1 MKRFGGTF
9 ESFGGSGAKADVGLS
24 RFMSRVYT
32 RMGLGVASSL
42 GVSLL
47 LAPVAMQSPGAMFG
61 CFGAGIVASFGGV
74 YGIGKFK
81 PTFHKKTEGTEV
93 IEYAEDVPHRE
104 VSFWSLTGGMG
115 VMLAP
120 MMGAIIEMDPSI
132 IPASLLMSGGIF
144 GGCALIAAKTKNPNI
159 MQWKAPLFVGLTS
172 LIGIQLIGLGSSLIF
187 GPNSF
192 SLMLH
197 NVDIYGGIGLF
208 TLMSI
213 YDAHVARQLYLKGE
227 PDHLG
232 CATSVYLD
240 FMNILIRVMEA
251 MAKAKKHD

>member
-1 MKRFGGTF
+1 MKNLSMKKSRDALNTNN
-9 ESFGGSGAKADVGLS
+9 VGLS
-24 RFMSRVYT
+24 RFMSRVYG
-32 RMGLGVASSL
+32 RMGLGVASSV
-42 GVSLL
+42 GMSLI
-47 LAPVAMQSPGAMFG
+47 LAPVAMQSPSMAIG
-61 CFGAGIVASFGGV
+61 CFGVGVVASFGSI
-74 YGIGKFK
+74 YGIEKYK
-81 PTFHKKTEGTEV
+81 PVFHKKTEGTEV
-93 IEYAEDVPHRE
+93 IEYAEDVLLRE
-104 VSFWSLTGGMG
+104 VSFWTLTGGIG

-120 MMGAIIEMDPSI
+120 MMGIITDIDPSI
-132 IPASLLMSGGIF
+132 VPASLLMSGGIF

-172 LIGIQLIGLGSSLIF
+172 LLGIQLVALGSGILF
-187 GPNSF
+187 GPNSL

-213 YDAHVARQLYLKGE
+213 YDAHVARQMYLKGE

-251 MAKAKKHD
+251 MAKTKQKQ